1 MLKKTKYENKIY
13 NIENKR
19 MFQNQNINNKMESIN
34 IGLDA
39 GSTTLKVVV
48 TDSNHRVI
56 YKKYGRHYADI
67 VGTLHNVLLDLMAQI
82 GDIPARLCVTGSAG
96 MGIAE
101 RSGVEFVQE
110 VVASCQVV
118 ETHYPEAK
126 AFVDIGGE
134 DSKMIFFETGK
145 SPDMRMNGSCAG
157 GTGSFIDQMTTLL
170 NVDMEEFNCLAENST
185 TIYPIASRCGVF
197 SKTDVQNLLARNVCK
212 EDISASVFHAVSM
225 QVITS
230 LARGYELK
238 PKVFLC
244 GGPFTF
250 IPQLRKAFSKVNK
263 LKKEDIILSEH
274 SEVIPA
280 WGAAI
285 LADEQTETKLIS
297 EYDELF
303 QRPIKRT
310 FKLASHPLQPLFK
323 DEEEKAAW
331 KKSKEK
337 YKIPS
342 IDIREIKNPNC
353 YIGIDSGSTTTKIIA
368 ADEEGNVFFRYYTKN
383 NGLSLN
389 AVETGLQQLLN
400 LSHNAGLEMKVLGS
414 CVTGYG
420 EDLIKKAFQLDIGMV
435 ETIAH
440 YMGAYHFNEDVSFI
454 LDIGGQDM
462 KAVFIENGIIK
473 RLEINEACSSG
484 CGSFIETFAKS
495 LNYEVSEFSKIALQS
510 KHPCDLG
517 TRCTVF
523 MNSKVKQAQR
533 EGASPSDISAG
544 LGYSVVK
551 NCLNKV
557 LKLKD
562 TKELGDNIMVQGG
575 TFRNLPVIRALE
587 IELGKEVMV
596 TDFPELMGAYGSALY
611 AKRKFDLGK
620 TLPRKLSEIAKP
632 QSYTERKTICKGC
645 ENNCTV
651 TLFKFVNGNRFYSGN
666 KCEKIFTN
674 SGEELEKG
682 ANIHAEKYNLLFD
695 RPAVENPILRLGIPR
710 ALGIYEN
717 FPFWH
722 TLFSSCGI
730 KMELSDT
737 STMKQYETGI
747 GTVMADNICF
757 PAKLVHGH
765 ILNLIDKKVD
775 RIFMPFVVYEKKE
788 DEKTVNSYNC
798 PIVSAYSDV
807 IRSAMNPAENYD
819 VPLDSPTFTFANKK
833 LMKKACKEYI
843 LQIAPKI
850 SNKTINEAFENGIKA
865 QLEYEEKLNQ
875 RANEILNK
883 AVAENRL
890 VVLLAGRP
898 YHIDPLIQ
906 HKIANMVTDFGVDV
920 ISEDVVRELEVPSEK
935 VQSVMQWAYT
945 NRIFKSALWAAN
957 KAPDN
962 VNYVQITSFGC
973 GPDAFILDEVNDIM
987 HRAGKNATI
996 IKVDDI
1002 NNIGST
1008 RLRIRSLIESL
1019 KFKDENEHFKKNI
1032 NVHTP
1037 PFMHEDKYRTIIGPW
1052 FGDLY
1057 SPFIPPAFELL
1068 GYKYENLPPSDIHT
1082 VEFGLKYSNNEICY
1096 PATLVVG
1103 DIVKALE
1110 SGKYNRN
1117 EIAVGIT
1124 QTGGQCRA
1132 TNYVALIKKA
1142 MIATGYGDI
1151 PVVTVSTG
1159 NTDLNYQPGMEVKWR
1174 KAIKT
1179 IATCTFYAD
1188 CISQF
1193 YYSTAPREKVE
1204 GGAKQLRDKYLEL
1217 GVKAVRANDDKRFFR
1232 LAKEAAD
1239 EFLAMNTLKR
1249 IPQIGIVGE
1258 IYVKYNNFGH
1268 KNVVNWLIS
1277 QGVEPVLPPLS
1288 KFFMNAF
1295 VNKEAKYQGNVDNR
1309 VLPKVIMDFMENY
1322 LYKILHKMEARVKH
1336 YPYYIPVSNIHD
1348 DARQASKIL
1357 NLNSQ
1362 FGEGWG
1368 IAAEFGE
1375 FAHNGIENVV
1385 SLQPFGCIANHIIS
1399 KGIEKRTREI
1409 YPNLNLLFL
1418 DFDSGM
1424 SEANIFN
1431 RLHFMIKNAQTSIE
1445 DAEKEEELRK
1455 EVIELKMT

>member
-1 MLKKTKYENKIY
+1 MKKILISTFNEPSNSNKIL
-13 NIENKR
+13 
-19 MFQNQNINNKMESIN
+19 N

-48 TDSNHRVI
+48 TDENHFII
-56 YKKYGRHYADI
+56 YKSYRRHYANI
-67 VGTLHNVLLDLMAQI
+67 VRTLHEILAELIEKIDDQ
-82 GDIPARLCVTGSAG
+82 PARLCITGSAG

-101 RSGVEFVQE
+101 RSGVQFVQE
-110 VVASCQVV
+110 VVASCEVIS
-118 ETHYPEAK
+118 THFPEAN

-134 DSKMIFFETGK
+134 DSKMIFFADGK

-170 NVDMEEFNCLAENST
+170 NVEMEEFNHLAENST

-212 EDISASVFHAVSM
+212 EDIAASVFHAVSM

-230 LARGYELK
+230 LARGYTLK

-250 IPQLRKAFSKVNK
+250 IPALRNSFTKSIQLGD
-263 LKKEDIILSEH
+263 EDIILSEN

-280 WGAAI
+280 WGSAIMAAK
-285 LADEQTETKLIS
+285 QTETKLIS
-297 EYDELF
+297 EYNDLF
-303 QRPIKRT
+303 QKPIKRT
-310 FKLASHPLQPLFK
+310 FKLATNSLKPLFA
-323 DEEEKAAW
+323 DENEKKSW
-331 KKSKEK
+331 EKSKEK

-342 IDIREIKNPNC
+342 IEMSQLKNPNC
-353 YIGIDSGSTTTKIIA
+353 FIGIDSGSTTTKIIA
-368 ADEEGNVFFRYYTKN
+368 TDDSGNVFFKHYAKN
-383 NGLSLN
+383 NGLSLH
-389 AVETGLQQLLN
+389 AVESGLQKLLQLTQE
-400 LSHNAGLEMKVLGS
+400 AGMEMKVLGS
-414 CVTGYG
+414 SVTGYG
-420 EDLIKKAFQLDIGMV
+420 EDLIKKAFQIDSGMV

-440 YMGAYHFNEDVSFI
+440 YMGAYHFNKDVSFI

-495 LNYEVSEFSKIALQS
+495 LNFEASEFSKIALQS
-510 KHPCDLG
+510 KYPCDLG

-533 EGASPSDISAG
+533 EGASPADISAG

-562 TKELGDNIMVQGG
+562 TGELGEHIMVQGG
-575 TFRNLPVIRALE
+575 TFRSLPVIRALE
-587 IELGKEVMV
+587 IELGREVMI
-596 TDFPELMGAYGSALY
+596 TDFPELMGAYGAALY
-611 AKRKFDLGK
+611 ANRSFETGK
-620 TLPRKLSEIAKP
+620 TMPKLLSQVAEP
-632 QSYTERKTICKGC
+632 QQYTETKTVCKAC

-651 TLFKFVNGNRFYSGN
+651 TRFKFANGNTFFSGN
-666 KCEKIFTN
+666 KCEKVFSN
-674 SGEELEKG
+674 SGEKQQKG
-682 ANIHAEKYNLLFD
+682 TNQHAEKYALLFN
-695 RPAVENPILRLGIPR
+695 REAVEKPLLTLGIPR
-710 ALGIYEN
+710 ALGTYEN

-722 TLFSSCGI
+722 ALFSACGI
-730 KMELSDT
+730 KLKLSEK
-737 STMKQYETGI
+737 STMKQFETGI
-747 GTVMADNICF
+747 GSIMADNICF

-765 ILNLIDKKVD
+765 ILDLIDKKVD
-775 RIFMPFVVYEKKE
+775 RIFMPFVVYENKE
-788 DEKTVNSYNC
+788 DKNTINSYNC

-807 IRSAMNPAENYD
+807 IRSAINTDKNFG
-819 VPLDSPTFTFANKK
+819 VPLDSPTFTFADKK
-833 LMKKACKEYI
+833 LMKKACREYI
-843 LQIAPKI
+843 LQLLPEIDKRTI
-850 SNKTINEAFENGIKA
+850 STAFEKALKA
-865 QLEYEEKLNQ
+865 QLDYEKSLNC
-875 RANEILNK
+875 RAKEILTN
-883 AVAENRL
+883 AVEDKRL

-906 HKIANMVTDFGVDV
+906 HKIADMVTDFGADV
-920 ISEDVVRELEVPSEK
+920 ISEDVVRDLDMQTSE

-957 KAPDN
+957 NAPSN

-1019 KFKDENEHFKKNI
+1019 KFKNEKEHYKKEI
-1032 NVHTP
+1032 AVHTP
-1037 PFMHEDKYRTIIGPW
+1037 PFLDEDKHRTIIGPW

-1057 SPFIPPAFELL
+1057 SPFIAGAFEAL
-1068 GYKYENLPPSDIHT
+1068 GYKYENLPPSDMQS

-1110 SGKYNRN
+1110 SGKYQRD
-1117 EIAVGIT
+1117 EIAVGIS

-1142 MIATGYGDI
+1142 MIAAGYGDI
-1151 PVVTVSTG
+1151 PVITISTNGG
-1159 NTDLNYQPGMEVKWR
+1159 NLNYQPGMKVKWH
-1174 KAIKT
+1174 KIAKT
-1179 IATCTFYAD
+1179 LMTCIVYAD

-1193 YYSTAPREKVE
+1193 YYSTAPREKGE
-1204 GGAKQLRDKYLEL
+1204 GEAKTKTMRDKYIEL
-1217 GVKAVRANDDKRFFR
+1217 GVEAMRANDDKRFYK
-1232 LAKEAAD
+1232 LIKEAAD
-1239 EFLAMNTLKR
+1239 EFLKINNRAN
-1249 IPQIGIVGE
+1249 IPRIGIVGE

-1277 QGVEPVLPPLS
+1277 QGVEPVLPPIT
-1288 KFFMNAF
+1288 KFMMNSFAS
-1295 VNKEAKYQGNVDNR
+1295 R
-1309 VLPKVIMDFMENY
+1309 
-1322 LYKILHKMEARVKH
+1322 EARVVGNVKERTAPKFLMDWIEKYAYKIIRKMESVISN
-1336 YPYYIPVSNIHD
+1336 YPYYIPITDVHE
-1348 DARQASKIL
+1348 DAAQASKIV
-1357 NLNSQ
+1357 NINSQ

-1375 FAHNGIENVV
+1375 FAQNGVNNVV
-1385 SLQPFGCIANHIIS
+1385 SLQPFGCIANHVIS
-1399 KGIEKRTREI
+1399 KGIEKRTREV

-1431 RLHFMIKNAQTSIE
+1431 RLHFMIKNAEIEKPLQTGL
-1445 DAEKEEELRK
+1445 KERLLER
-1455 EVIELKMT
+1455 EVV

>member
-1 MLKKTKYENKIY
+1 MYIPK
-13 NIENKR
+13 
-19 MFQNQNINNKMESIN
+19 INNSPLN
-34 IGLDA
+34 IGIDA

-48 TDSNHRVI
+48 TDKDHHIV
-56 YKKYGRHYADI
+56 YKKYSRHYADI
-67 VGTLHNVLLDLMAQI
+67 AGMLHKMLQELIEKI
-82 GDIPARLCVTGSAG
+82 GDHPAKLCVTGSSG

-110 VVASCQVV
+110 VVASCEVV
-118 ETHYPEAK
+118 QTHYKEAN

-134 DSKMIFFETGK
+134 DSKMIFFSEGK

-170 NVDMEEFNCLAENST
+170 NVEMNEFNQLAENST

-212 EDISASVFHAVSM
+212 EDIAASVFHAVSM

-250 IPQLRKAFSKVNK
+250 IPSLRKAFAEVNN
-263 LKKEDIILSEH
+263 LKKEDIILSEN

-285 LADEQTETKLIS
+285 MADEQIVSKLIS
-297 EYDELF
+297 EYDTLF
-303 QRPIKRT
+303 QKPIKRT
-310 FKLASHPLQPLFK
+310 LKLAHNPLKPLFK
-323 DEEEKAAW
+323 DENERKIW
-331 KKSKEK
+331 KKSKEQ
-337 YKIPS
+337 YKLPF
-342 IDIREIKNPNC
+342 IDVSDIKNPNC
-353 YIGIDSGSTTTKIIA
+353 FIGIDSGSTTTKIIA
-368 ADEEGNVFFRYYTKN
+368 TDEDGNVFFRYYTKN
-383 NGLSLN
+383 NGLSLH
-389 AVETGLQQLLN
+389 AVETGLQKLLK
-400 LSHNAGLEMKVLGS
+400 LTQDAGLNMIVLGS

-420 EDLIKKAFQLDIGMV
+420 EDLIKKAFQLDTGMV

-440 YMGAYHFNEDVSFI
+440 YMGAYHFDKDISFI

-495 LNYEVSEFSKIALQS
+495 LNFDVEDFSKIALQS

-533 EGASPSDISAG
+533 EGASPADISAG
-544 LGYSVVK
+544 LGYSVIK

-562 TKELGDNIMVQGG
+562 IKELGEHIMVQGG

-587 IELGKEVMV
+587 IELGREVMV
-596 TDFPELMGAYGSALY
+596 TDFPELMGAYGTALY
-611 AKRKFDLGK
+611 AEEIYKTGK
-620 TLPRKLSEIAKP
+620 TTPRLLSQIAKS
-632 QSYTERKTICKGC
+632 QSYTDRKTTCKGC

-651 TLFKFVNGNRFYSGN
+651 TQFRFANGNRFYSGN
-666 KCEKIFTN
+666 KCEKVYSN
-674 SGEELEKG
+674 SGGSHQKG
-682 ANIHAEKYNLLFD
+682 TNQHVEKYTLLFD
-695 RPAVENPILRLGIPR
+695 RPDVKAPLITLGIPR
-710 ALGIYEN
+710 ALGVYEN

-722 TLFSSCGI
+722 ALFSSCNI
-730 KMELSDT
+730 QLEPSDK

-757 PAKLVHGH
+757 PAKLTHGH

-775 RIFMPFVVYEKKE
+775 RIFMPFVVYENKE
-788 DEKTVNSYNC
+788 DSETVNCYNC

-807 IRSAMNPAENYD
+807 IRSAIDPEGNYS
-819 VPLDSPTFTFANKK
+819 VPLDAPTFTFADKK
-833 LMKKACKEYI
+833 LMKQACGQYIRQLLPAIGKKAI
-843 LQIAPKI
+843 DQ
-850 SNKTINEAFENGIKA
+850 AFEKA
-865 QLEYEEKLNQ
+865 LEAQKDYEKSLNA
-875 RANEILNK
+875 RAREILAK
-883 AVAENRL
+883 AVSENRL
-890 VVLLAGRP
+890 VILLAGRP

-906 HKIANMVTDFGVDV
+906 HKISEMVTDFGADV
-920 ISEDVVRELEVPSEK
+920 ISEDIVREFDMQTDE
-935 VQSVMQWAYT
+935 VQSVTQWAYT
-945 NRIFKSALWAAN
+945 NRIFKAALWAAN
-957 KAPDN
+957 DAPAN

-987 HRAGKNATI
+987 HRAGKNATV

-1002 NNIGST
+1002 NNLGST

-1019 KFKDENEHFKKNI
+1019 KFKNEGEHYKKEI
-1032 NVHTP
+1032 AVHTP
-1037 PFMHEDKYRTIIGPW
+1037 PFMKEDRRRTIIGPW

-1057 SPFIPPAFELL
+1057 SPFIPAAFEVL
-1068 GYKYENLPPSDIHT
+1068 GYKYENLPPSDMQT
-1082 VEFGLKYSNNEICY
+1082 VKFGLKYSNNEICY

-1110 SGKYNRN
+1110 SGKYRRD

-1142 MIATGYGDI
+1142 MIAAGYGDI
-1151 PVVTVSTG
+1151 PVVTVSART
-1159 NTDLNYQPGMEVKWR
+1159 NNLNYQPGMKIKWHTI
-1174 KAIKT
+1174 IKSLF
-1179 IATCTFYAD
+1179 TCVVYAD

-1193 YYSTAPREKVE
+1193 YYSTTPREKEE
-1204 GGAKQLRDKYLEL
+1204 GAAIAVRDKYINL
-1217 GVKAVRANDDKRFFR
+1217 GIEAMRANDEKRFYE
-1232 LAKEAAD
+1232 LAEMAAD
-1239 EFLAMNTLKR
+1239 EFLKINNKADVPR
-1249 IPQIGIVGE
+1249 IGIVGE

-1268 KNVVNWLIS
+1268 KNVVNWLIE

-1288 KFFMNAF
+1288 KFFLNAF
-1295 VNKEAKYQGNVDNR
+1295 ASREARIEGNVNER
-1309 VLPKVIMDFMENY
+1309 SIPKFITNWVEKY
-1322 LYKILHKMEARVKH
+1322 AYKIIRKMEARVTH
-1336 YPYYIPVSNIHD
+1336 YPYYIPVSDVHE
-1348 DARQASKIL
+1348 DARNASEII

-1368 IAAEFGE
+1368 ISAEFAE
-1375 FAHNGIENVV
+1375 FARHGVNNVV
-1385 SLQPFGCIANHIIS
+1385 SLQPFGCIANHVIS

-1431 RLHFMIKNAQTSIE
+1431 RLHFMIKNAKSSV
-1445 DAEKEEELRK
+1445 EKTCLVEAS
-1455 EVIELKMT
+1455 

>member
-1 MLKKTKYENKIY
+1 MNSLL
-13 NIENKR
+13 
-19 MFQNQNINNKMESIN
+19 N

-48 TDSNHRVI
+48 TDSNHHVI
-56 YKKYGRHYADI
+56 YKKYRRHYANI
-67 VGTLHNVLLDLMAQI
+67 AGTLHEILQELIGII
-82 GDIPARLCVTGSAG
+82 GDQPAKLCITGSAG
-96 MGIAE
+96 MGISE
-101 RSGVEFVQE
+101 RSGVQFVQE
-110 VVASCQVV
+110 VVASCEVI
-118 ETHYPEAK
+118 TAHFPEIN

-134 DSKMIFFETGK
+134 DSKMIFFSKGK

-170 NVDMEEFNCLAENST
+170 NVEMDEFNRLAENST
-185 TIYPIASRCGVF
+185 TIHPIASRCGVF

-212 EDISASVFHAVSM
+212 EDIAASVFHAVSM

-230 LARGYELK
+230 LTRGYELI

-250 IPQLRKAFSKVNK
+250 VPALRKAFVQANR
-263 LKKEDIILSEH
+263 LKEEDIILSEN

-285 LADEQTETKLIS
+285 LADEQIETRLIS
-297 EYDELF
+297 EYDTLF
-303 QRPIKRT
+303 QKPVKRT
-310 FKLASHPLQPLFK
+310 FKFAPNPLKPLFK
-323 DEEEKAAW
+323 DADEREIWE
-331 KKSKEK
+331 KSKEK
-337 YKIPS
+337 YKIPAIAIS
-342 IDIREIKNPNC
+342 EIRNPNC

-368 ADEEGNVFFRYYTKN
+368 TDENGNVFFRHYAKN
-383 NGLSLN
+383 NGLSLR
-389 AVETGLQQLLN
+389 AVETGLQKLLKQTQD
-400 LSHNAGLEMKVLGS
+400 AGLEMKVLGS
-414 CVTGYG
+414 SVTGYG
-420 EDLIKKAFQLDIGMV
+420 EDLIKKAFQLDVGIV

-440 YMGAYHFNEDVSFI
+440 YLGAYHFNKDVSFI

-495 LNYEVSEFSKIALQS
+495 LNFDVSDFSTIALQS
-510 KHPCDLG
+510 KNPCDLG

-533 EGASPSDISAG
+533 EGASPADISAG
-544 LGYSVVK
+544 LGYSVIK

-562 TKELGDNIMVQGG
+562 TKELGEHVMVQGG

-587 IELGKEVMV
+587 IELDREVMI
-596 TDFPELMGAYGSALY
+596 TDFPELMGAYGAALY
-611 AKRKFDLGK
+611 AKRSFETGK
-620 TLPRKLSEIAKP
+620 TMPRTLSQVSEP
-632 QSYTERKTICKGC
+632 QPYTKRKTVCKGC

-651 TLFKFVNGNRFYSGN
+651 TCFKFVNRNTFYSGN
-666 KCEKIFTN
+666 KCEKIFSN
-674 SGEELEKG
+674 SGEKQVKG
-682 ANIHAEKYNLLFD
+682 ANQHAEKYALLFD
-695 RPAVENPILRLGIPR
+695 RETVENPKITLGIPR
-710 ALGIYEN
+710 ALGTYEN
-717 FPFWH
+717 YPFWH
-722 TLFSSCGI
+722 ALFSACGI
-730 KMELSDT
+730 KLELSDT

-775 RIFMPFVVYEKKE
+775 RIFMPFVVYENKE
-788 DEKTVNSYNC
+788 DKDTVNSYNC

-807 IRSAMNPAENYD
+807 INSAMNLEKNFGI
-819 VPLDSPTFTFANKK
+819 PLDAPTFTFADKK

-843 LQIAPKI
+843 QKLLPKI
-850 SNKTINEAFENGIKA
+850 DKKIINRAFDNALQA
-865 QLEYEEKLNQ
+865 QLDYEKSLNN
-875 RANEILNK
+875 RSKEILAK
-883 AVAENRL
+883 AVEEERL
-890 VVLLAGRP
+890 VILLAGRP

-906 HKIANMVTDFGVDV
+906 HKIADMVTDFGADV
-920 ISEDVVRELEVPSEK
+920 ISEDIVRELYMPAND

-957 KAPDN
+957 DAPGN

-1002 NNIGST
+1002 NNLGST

-1019 KFKDENEHFKKNI
+1019 KFKNDDGYYKKEI
-1032 NVHTP
+1032 AVHTP
-1037 PFMHEDKYRTIIGPW
+1037 PFMDEDRRRTIIGPW

-1057 SPFIPPAFELL
+1057 SPFIPAAFEAL
-1068 GYKYENLPPSDIHT
+1068 GYKYENLPPSDMQS

-1096 PATLVVG
+1096 PATLIVG
-1103 DIVKALE
+1103 DIVKALK
-1110 SGKYNRN
+1110 SGRYHRD
-1117 EIAVGIT
+1117 EIAVGIS

-1142 MIATGYGDI
+1142 MIAAGYGDI
-1151 PVVTVSTG
+1151 PVITVSTSNG
-1159 NTDLNYQPGMEVKWR
+1159 NLNYQPGMKMKWR
-1174 KAIKT
+1174 GMIKSLL
-1179 IATCTFYAD
+1179 TCIVYAD

-1193 YYSTAPREKVE
+1193 YYSTAPREKEE
-1204 GGAKQLRDKYLEL
+1204 GAAKRVRDKYIEL
-1217 GVKAVRANDDKRFFR
+1217 GIEVMRANDDKRFYK
-1232 LAKEAAD
+1232 LIKEAAD
-1239 EFLAMNTLKR
+1239 EFLKINNR
-1249 IPQIGIVGE
+1249 HDIPRIGIVGE

-1277 QGVEPVLPPLS
+1277 QGVEPVLPPIS
-1288 KFFMNAF
+1288 KFFLNAF
-1295 VNKEAKYQGNVDNR
+1295 ASKEARIEGNITERSTPKFITDWIEKYA
-1309 VLPKVIMDFMENY
+1309 
-1322 LYKILHKMEARVKH
+1322 YKIIRKMEAGIRH
-1336 YPYYIPVSNIHD
+1336 YPFYIPVSNVYE
-1348 DARQASKIL
+1348 DAAAASKII

-1375 FAHNGIENVV
+1375 FAHNGVNNVV
-1385 SLQPFGCIANHIIS
+1385 SLQPFGCIANHVIS

-1431 RLHFMIKNAQTSIE
+1431 RLHFMIKNAEIEKPLQTGL
-1445 DAEKEEELRK
+1445 KERLLER
-1455 EVIELKMT
+1455 EVV

>member
-1 MLKKTKYENKIY
+1 MNSPL
-13 NIENKR
+13 
-19 MFQNQNINNKMESIN
+19 N

-48 TDSNHRVI
+48 TDSSHQIV
-56 YKKYGRHYADI
+56 YKEYRRHYADI
-67 VGTLHNVLLDLMAQI
+67 AGTLHAILRELIEKI
-82 GDIPARLCVTGSAG
+82 GDKPAKLCITGSAG

-110 VVASCQVV
+110 VVASCEVIATHFP
-118 ETHYPEAK
+118 ETN

-134 DSKMIFFETGK
+134 DSKMIFFTEGK

-170 NVDMEEFNCLAENST
+170 NVEMDEFNCLAENST

-197 SKTDVQNLLARNVCK
+197 SKTDVQNLLARNVSK
-212 EDISASVFHAVSM
+212 EDIAASVFHAVSM

-230 LARGYELK
+230 LARGYVLK

-250 IPQLRKAFSKVNK
+250 IPALRYAFAKSNQLTKD
-263 LKKEDIILSEH
+263 DIILSEN

-285 LADEQTETKLIS
+285 MANAQSETSLIS
-297 EYDELF
+297 EYDAVF
-303 QRPIKRT
+303 QKPVKRT
-310 FKLASHPLQPLFK
+310 FHFVPNTLKPLFK
-323 DEEEKAAW
+323 DEEEQEKW

-342 IDIREIKNPNC
+342 IDISEIKNPNC

-368 ADEEGNVFFRYYTKN
+368 TDENGNVFFRHYAKN
-383 NGLSLN
+383 DGLSLR
-389 AVETGLQQLLN
+389 AVESGLQKLLKQTQE
-400 LSHNAGLEMKVLGS
+400 AGLEMKVLGS

-420 EDLIKKAFQLDIGMV
+420 EDLIKKAFQLDVGMV

-440 YMGAYHFNEDVSFI
+440 YLGAYHFNKNVSFI
-454 LDIGGQDM
+454 FDIGGQDM

-495 LNYEVSEFSKIALQS
+495 LNFEVADFSKIALQS
-510 KHPCDLG
+510 KNPCDLG

-533 EGASPSDISAG
+533 EGASAADISVG
-544 LGYSVVK
+544 LGYSVIK

-562 TKELGDNIMVQGG
+562 TKELGEHIMVQGG

-587 IELGKEVMV
+587 IELGREVMI
-596 TDFPELMGAYGSALY
+596 TDFPELMGAYGAALN
-611 AKRKFDLGK
+611 AKRSFETGK
-620 TLPRKLSEIAKP
+620 TIPVSLTHVAEP
-632 QSYTERKTICKGC
+632 QPYTERKTVCKGC

-651 TLFKFVNGNRFYSGN
+651 TQFKFANGNTFYSGN
-666 KCEKIFTN
+666 KCEKIFSN
-674 SGEELEKG
+674 SGEKQRKG
-682 ANIHAEKYNLLFD
+682 TNQHAEKYSLLFD
-695 RPAVENPILRLGIPR
+695 RPAVENPLLTLGIPR
-710 ALGIYEN
+710 TLGTYEN
-717 FPFWH
+717 YPFWH
-722 TLFSSCGI
+722 TLFSVCGI
-730 KMELSDT
+730 KLQLSDK

-765 ILNLIDKKVD
+765 ILNLVDKKVD
-775 RIFMPFVVYEKKE
+775 RIFMPFVVYENKE
-788 DEKTVNSYNC
+788 DKDTINSYNC

-807 IRSAMNPAENYD
+807 IKSAMNPEENYGIPVD
-819 VPLDSPTFTFANKK
+819 APTFTFADKK

-843 LQIAPKI
+843 RQLLPKTD
-850 SNKTINEAFENGIKA
+850 NRTINNAFEKALTA
-865 QLEYEEKLNQ
+865 QLDYEKSLNL
-875 RANEILNK
+875 RSTKILSK
-883 AVAENRL
+883 AVSEERL
-890 VVLLAGRP
+890 VILLAGRP

-906 HKIANMVTDFGVDV
+906 HKIADMITDFGADV
-920 ISEDVVRELEVPSEK
+920 ISEDIVRELDMNTQE

-945 NRIFKSALWAAN
+945 NRIFKSALWVAN
-957 KAPDN
+957 DAPAN

-996 IKVDDI
+996 VKVDDI

-1019 KFKDENEHFKKNI
+1019 KFKNESEHYKKEI
-1032 NVHTP
+1032 PVHTP
-1037 PFMHEDKYRTIIGPW
+1037 PFMDEDRRRTIIGPW
-1052 FGDLY
+1052 FGDFY
-1057 SPFIPPAFELL
+1057 SPFIPAAFKLL
-1068 GYKYENLPPSDIHT
+1068 GYKYENLPPSDLET
-1082 VEFGLKYSNNEICY
+1082 VQFGLKYSNNEICY

-1103 DIVKALE
+1103 DIIKALE
-1110 SGKYNRN
+1110 SGKYNRD
-1117 EIAVGIT
+1117 EIAVGIS

-1142 MIATGYGDI
+1142 MIAAGYGDI
-1151 PVVTVSTG
+1151 PVITISTSNG
-1159 NTDLNYQPGMEVKWR
+1159 NLNYQPGMKMKWR
-1174 KAIKT
+1174 TMVKSL
-1179 IATCTFYAD
+1179 IACIVYAD
-1188 CISQF
+1188 MISQF
-1193 YYSTAPREKVE
+1193 YYSTAPREKTK
-1204 GGAKQLRDKYLEL
+1204 GAAAMLKEKFLNL
-1217 GVKAVRANDDKRFFR
+1217 GIEAFQANDDEKLYL
-1232 LAKEAAD
+1232 LAKQAAD
-1239 EFLAMNTLKR
+1239 EFLKANNQTEISR
-1249 IPQIGIVGE
+1249 IGIVGE

-1268 KNVVNWLIS
+1268 KNIVNWLIT

-1288 KFFMNAF
+1288 KFFLNAF
-1295 VNKEAKYQGNVDNR
+1295 ASKEARIKGNVAER
-1309 VLPKVIMDFMENY
+1309 SAPKFITDWIEKYV
-1322 LYKILHKMEARVKH
+1322 YKIIRKMEAGVAH
-1336 YPYYIPVSNIHD
+1336 YQYYIPVSNIHD
-1348 DARQASKIL
+1348 DAEQASRII

-1368 IAAEFGE
+1368 IPAEFGE
-1375 FAHNGIENVV
+1375 LAHNGVNNVV
-1385 SLQPFGCIANHIIS
+1385 SLQPFGCIANHVIS

-1431 RLHFMIKNAQTSIE
+1431 RLHFMIKNAQISVE
-1445 DAEKEEELRK
+1445 EFEKEE
-1455 EVIELKMT
+1455 VIVKKIVI